1 MATQAQQQLLLIFSN
16 GGEMVKKRLGI
27 FVIIAA
33 AILLCFKTTQS
44 SPLHTVKQLL
54 RINTDTVE
62 VRLVNTEAPS
72 SPVVPESVHSIKSE
86 AVNMGASAY
95 LRFKVKVYIDDIYYR
110 DMTNEDLKLADK
122 YTLYDN
128 GFYYVQN
135 PMHED
140 AIIPLYEQMTL
151 HSDIVQ
157 PLAEGQKI
165 TIETTLQAIQEKHF
179 KPDWDAVDPWY
190 GQDIQSTVRS
200 RKEVER

>member
-1 MATQAQQQLLLIFSN
+1 M
-16 GGEMVKKRLGI
+16 
-27 FVIIAA
+27 IIAA
-33 AILLCFKTTQS
+33 AILLCFKMTQA

-62 VRLVNTEAPS
+62 VRLANTEPPA
-72 SPVVPESVHSIKSE
+72 SPVVPESVHFVKSE
-86 AVNMGASAY
+86 AVNMGVSAY

-110 DMTNEDLKLADK
+110 DMTAKDLKLADN
-122 YTLYDN
+122 YPLYDD
-128 GFYYVQN
+128 GFYYVQD

-140 AIIPLYEQMTL
+140 AIIPLYERMTL

-157 PLAEGQKI
+157 PLTEGQKI

-179 KPDWDAVDPWY
+179 KPEWDSPDPWF

>member
-1 MATQAQQQLLLIFSN
+1 
-16 GGEMVKKRLGI
+16 MVKKRLGI
-27 FVIIAA
+27 FMIIAA

-72 SPVVPESVHSIKSE
+72 SPVVPESVHFVKSE

-110 DMTNEDLKLADK
+110 DMTPDDLELADK
-122 YTLYDN
+122 YTLYNN

>member
-1 MATQAQQQLLLIFSN
+1 MATRTQQRLLLIFSN
-16 GGEMVKKRLGI
+16 GGEKVKKRLGI
-27 FVIIAA
+27 FMIIAA
-33 AILLCFKTTQS
+33 AILLCFKTTQA

-62 VRLVNTEAPS
+62 VRLANTEAS
-72 SPVVPESVHSIKSE
+72 ASPVVPESVQHIKSE
-86 AVNMGASAY
+86 ALNAGASAY
-95 LRFKVKVYIDDIYYR
+95 LRFKVKIYIDDKYYR
-110 DMTNEDLKLADK
+110 DMTVEDLELADN
-122 YTLYDN
+122 YPLYDD
-128 GFYYVQN
+128 GFYYVQD

-140 AIIPLYEQMTL
+140 AAIPLYERMTL

-179 KPDWDAVDPWY
+179 KPDWDAADPWY